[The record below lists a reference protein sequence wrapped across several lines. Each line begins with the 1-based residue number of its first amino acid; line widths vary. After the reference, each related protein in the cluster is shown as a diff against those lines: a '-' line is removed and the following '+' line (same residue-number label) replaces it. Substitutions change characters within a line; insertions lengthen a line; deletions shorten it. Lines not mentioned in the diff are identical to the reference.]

1 MNDGHSGASGA
12 VCQGLA
18 AALDTGPDPEQEGGR
33 GLRIQFLHAKYA
45 DVIESLYAN

>member
-1 MNDGHSGASGA
+1 MGTAVRSGA
-12 VCQGLA
+12 VHQGLA

-33 GLRIQFLHAKYA
+33 GLRIQVLHAKYA